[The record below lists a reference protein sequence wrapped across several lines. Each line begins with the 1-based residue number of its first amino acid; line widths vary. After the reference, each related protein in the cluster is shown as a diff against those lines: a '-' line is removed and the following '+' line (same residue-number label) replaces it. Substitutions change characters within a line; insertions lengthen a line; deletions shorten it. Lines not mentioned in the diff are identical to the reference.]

1 MTKGRSNVW
10 TCVHKVLTSRWTAA
24 SFQRKRFKSG
34 GTVRSQTVFNPLAS
48 GELMVFSGTWSIREA
63 TLSIFLV
70 ERCSEI
76 VAECMTV
83 HNRARSS
90 SPSFKKTIYT
100 RKRRFSS
107 FQPICSFTQDGCCS
121 LLRPP
126 HQSVWGPSLPLIN
139 RGEKTPI
146 LQPGNFMDDNIFYKT
161 SSI

>member
-34 GTVRSQTVFNPLAS
+34 GTVRSQTLEQNVFNPLAS
-48 GELMVFSGTWSIREA
+48 GELMVFSGTWSIRQA

-70 ERCSEI
+70 ERCSKI

-83 HNRARSS
+83 HSRARSS
-90 SPSFKKTIYT
+90 FLSFKKTIYM

-139 RGEKTPI
+139 REKNTDFTAW
-146 LQPGNFMDDNIFYKT
+146 QFYGW
-161 SSI
+161 

>member
-34 GTVRSQTVFNPLAS
+34 GTVRSQTLEQNVFNPLAS
-48 GELMVFSGTWSIREA
+48 GELMVFSGTWSIRQA

-70 ERCSEI
+70 ERCREI

-83 HNRARSS
+83 HSRARSS
-90 SPSFKKTIYT
+90 FPSFKKTIYM

-139 RGEKTPI
+139 REKNTDFTAW
-146 LQPGNFMDDNIFYKT
+146 QFYGW
-161 SSI
+161 